1 MIIQWKIHA
10 RDKFLERVLQL
21 GLNYGDVEHEIKKQ
35 RIKLLQEDGK
45 IKTIFKA
52 SEIILTVIK
61 IETKNKI
68 NVITI
73 WDSNEKEVDLW
84 KKKQNVFVENKLH

>member
-1 MIIQWKIHA
+1 MLIQWKIHA

-45 IKTIFKA
+45 IKTIFKID
-52 SEIILTVIK
+52 EIILTVIK
-61 IETKNKI
+61 VETKNKI

-73 WDSNEKEVDLW
+73 WDSNKKEVNLW
-84 KKKQNVFVENKLH
+84 KKKQNVFVENKLY